1 MNKRGDIVEEEKNV
15 EPQVEV
21 VNETKKFDF
30 KSFNFK
36 SFDYKKYLPWAGIAL
51 AVIVVIIIL
60 AAALG
65 GGPKKA
71 VKNFISGMNSRNASK
86 IVKNID
92 IAGMS
97 TWGYSYNVNKFSKED
112 YKEFVE
118 EYKDAVKEME
128 KEDLKEAEEYME
140 ETMKD
145 SFDEIK
151 DEYKSYKFKI
161 EKFKDVEKL
170 GKDLYAVDAKVSVK
184 AKPKD
189 KDVTDEIDE
198 SDTVTF
204 VIYKNKLISFGEIGL

>member
-1 MNKRGDIVEEEKNV
+1 MEEEKNV

-60 AAALG
+60 AATLG

-71 VKNFISGMNSRNASK
+71 VKNFVSGMNSRNASK
-86 IVKNID
+86 ILNSVD
-92 IAGMS
+92 FVGMS
-97 TWGYSYNVNKFSKED
+97 VWEYSYDEDDFSKDD
-112 YKEFVE
+112 YKEFLE
-118 EYKDAVKEME
+118 EYKDAVKDMD
-128 KEDLKEAEEYME
+128 KEDLKDAEEYME
-140 ETMKD
+140 ETMQD

>member
-1 MNKRGDIVEEEKNV
+1 MEEEKNV

-30 KSFNFK
+30 KSIN
-36 SFDYKKYLPWAGIAL
+36 YKKYLPWAGIAL
-51 AVIVVIIIL
+51 AIIVVIIIL
-60 AAALG
+60 VAALG

-86 IVKNID
+86 ILNSVD
-92 IAGMS
+92 FVGMS
-97 TWGYSYNVNKFSKED
+97 VWEYSYDEDDFSKDD
-112 YKEFVE
+112 YKEFLE
-118 EYKDAVKEME
+118 EYKDAVKDMD
-128 KEDLKEAEEYME
+128 KEDLKDAEEYME
-140 ETMKD
+140 ETMQD

-170 GKDLYAVDAKVSVK
+170 GKDLYAVDAKVSVT
-184 AKPKD
+184 ANPKD
-189 KDVTDEIDE
+189 KDETDEIDKSE
-198 SDTVTF
+198 TVTF

>member
-1 MNKRGDIVEEEKNV
+1 MEEEKNV

-51 AVIVVIIIL
+51 AIIVVIIIL
-60 AAALG
+60 VAALG

-86 IVKNID
+86 ILNSVD
-92 IAGMS
+92 FVGMS
-97 TWGYSYNVNKFSKED
+97 AWGYSYNVNKFSKDD

-118 EYKDAVKEME
+118 DYKDAIDEMD
-128 KEDLKEAEEYME
+128 KDDLKEAKEYLKETIEE
-140 ETMKD
+140 

-151 DEYKSYKFKI
+151 DEYKSYKMKI
-161 EKFKDVEKL
+161 ERFKDVEKL
-170 GKDLYAVDAKVSVK
+170 GKDLYSVGAKVSIK
-184 AKPKD
+184 ANPKD
-189 KDVTDEIDE
+189 KDETDEIDKSE
-198 SDTVTF
+198 TVTF
-204 VIYKNKLISFGEIGL
+204 IVYKNKVVYAGGIGF